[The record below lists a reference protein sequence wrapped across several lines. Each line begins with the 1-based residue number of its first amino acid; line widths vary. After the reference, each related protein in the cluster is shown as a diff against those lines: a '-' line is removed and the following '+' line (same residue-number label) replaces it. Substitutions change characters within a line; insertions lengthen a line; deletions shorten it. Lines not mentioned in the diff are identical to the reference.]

1 MDPRIDPSPAWW
13 RGPAR
18 LGGGWLVGIGA
29 VLAALGVLA
38 VILPFAASLTTTL
51 VIGWILLVGGVV
63 QAVHSIQQHEAPGFG
78 WSLLGALVRIVA
90 GVLVIARPLAGTLVL
105 TAVLATYFL
114 VIGVAKIARGVELR
128 ATPTR
133 GLLVFDGI
141 VSLVLGIL
149 VWSGFPA
156 TATWI
161 IGLFV
166 GVEMIMAGISA
177 VGLGLALRSHAPR
190 A

>member
-1 MDPRIDPSPAWW
+1 MDPRIDRKRAW
-13 RGPAR
+13 RGQIP

-29 VLAALGVLA
+29 VLVALGVLA

-63 QAVHSIQQHEAPGFG
+63 EAVHAVQRHEAPGFG
-78 WSLLGALVRIVA
+78 WSLLGGLVRIVA
-90 GVLVIARPLAGTLVL
+90 GVLVIARPLAGTVVL
-105 TAVLATYFL
+105 TAVLASYFL
-114 VIGVAKIARGVELR
+114 VIGVVNIARGAALPGSR
-128 ATPTR
+128 SR
-133 GLLVFDGI
+133 GLLVLDGI
-141 VSLVLGIL
+141 VSIVLGIL
-149 VWSGFPA
+149 VWAGFPA

-166 GVEMIMAGISA
+166 GIELIMAGVSA
-177 VGLGLALRSHAPR
+177 VGLGFALRSHAGP